1 VTALPAS
8 GSVRSKRQ
16 GGRGPIPRLL
26 VLTMAVTIG
35 GWLIP
40 GGPGSSAAGETRPV
54 STQGARASVGCAA
67 AEGVAAIRAS
77 ARTEAAAVFPLSIK
91 PGERYLVDAAG
102 RPFLIQ
108 GDTAWSLIAEL
119 TREDVDLYLDDRRA
133 RGFNTILVS
142 LIEARFATNAPANAY
157 GQSPLLKPGQYDTP
171 NEAYFQHA
179 DWVLRRAAEKG
190 LLVML
195 TPSYL
200 GYDGGS
206 EGWYAAMVANG
217 PDRLRRY
224 GEYLG
229 RRYRD
234 FSNIL
239 WVHGG
244 DYDPPREDL
253 VRAIAQGIQ
262 KYDARALHTAHG
274 SPETSALDYWRG
286 ESWLQVNNV
295 YTYGPVYHPALRQY
309 ARPERKPF
317 FLIESAYENEHE
329 ITEQS
334 VRTQAY
340 QAVLS
345 GAAGQIFGNNP
356 IWHFDSGGLYPAPVT
371 WQEALSSRG
380 AQSMTHLHDLLTSLP
395 WWQLE
400 PDRSGAFLT
409 AGLKGGSER
418 AVAARS
424 ADHSFAL
431 IYLPS
436 SRVITVDLRQLA
448 GPCVS
453 ARWYDP
459 ADGQFLTVAGSP
471 VDASGPREFGGD
483 LGRNSS
489 GFEDWVLLLRSLS

>member
-1 VTALPAS
+1 M
-8 GSVRSKRQ
+8 G
-16 GGRGPIPRLL
+16 
-26 VLTMAVTIG
+26 
-35 GWLIP
+35 
-40 GGPGSSAAGETRPV
+40 
-54 STQGARASVGCAA
+54 
-67 AEGVAAIRAS
+67 
-77 ARTEAAAVFPLSIK
+77 TEPAVFPLSIK
-91 PGERYLVDAAG
+91 PGERYLVDAVG

-108 GDTAWSLIAEL
+108 GDTAWSLIADL
-119 TREDVDLYLDDRRA
+119 TREDADLYLEDRRA

-142 LIEARFATNAPANAY
+142 LIEAKFATNAPANAY
-157 GQSPLLKPGQYDTP
+157 GQPPFLKPWAYDAP
-171 NEAYFQHA
+171 NEAYFRHA

-190 LLVML
+190 FLVLL

-200 GYDGGS
+200 GFDGGP
-206 EGWYAAMVANG
+206 EGWYQAMVANG
-217 PDRLRRY
+217 PERLRQY

-239 WVHGG
+239 WVHAG

-253 VRAIAQGIQ
+253 VRAIAQGIR

-274 SPETSALDYWRG
+274 SPETSAIDYWRG
-286 ESWLQVNNV
+286 EPWLQVNNV

-309 ARPERKPF
+309 RRPERMPF

-329 ITEQS
+329 ATEQRL
-334 VRTQAY
+334 RTQAY

-356 IWHFDSGGLYPAPVT
+356 IWHFDGPGLYPAPVT
-371 WQEALSSRG
+371 WQQALGSRG
-380 AQSMTHLHDLLTSLP
+380 AQSMTHLRALLTSLP

-400 PDRSGAFLT
+400 PDSSAMLLA
-409 AGLKGGSER
+409 AGLEAGSER

-424 ADHSFAL
+424 ADRSFAL

-448 GPCVS
+448 GPCVA

-459 ADGQFLTVAGSP
+459 ANGQFSTAAGSP
-471 VDASGPREFGGD
+471 FRASGPRRFGGD

-489 GFEDWVLLLRSLS
+489 GFEDWVLLLRAQS

>member
-1 VTALPAS
+1 
-8 GSVRSKRQ
+8 
-16 GGRGPIPRLL
+16 
-26 VLTMAVTIG
+26 
-35 GWLIP
+35 
-40 GGPGSSAAGETRPV
+40 
-54 STQGARASVGCAA
+54 
-67 AEGVAAIRAS
+67 
-77 ARTEAAAVFPLSIK
+77 
-91 PGERYLVDAAG
+91 
-102 RPFLIQ
+102 
-108 GDTAWSLIAEL
+108 
-119 TREDVDLYLDDRRA
+119 
-133 RGFNTILVS
+133 
-142 LIEARFATNAPANAY
+142 
-157 GQSPLLKPGQYDTP
+157 
-171 NEAYFQHA
+171 
-179 DWVLRRAAEKG
+179 
-190 LLVML
+190 ML

-206 EGWYAAMVANG
+206 EGWYEAMVANG
-217 PDRLRRY
+217 PDRLRQY

-253 VRAIAQGIQ
+253 VRAIAQAIRT
-262 KYDARALHTAHG
+262 YDARALHTAHG

-286 ESWLQVNNV
+286 EPWLQVNTV

-309 ARPERKPF
+309 ARPERMPF
-317 FLIESAYENEHE
+317 FLIESAYENEHD
-329 ITEQS
+329 ITEQR

-345 GAAGQIFGNNP
+345 GAAGQIYGNNP

-371 WQEALSSRG
+371 WRQALSSRG
-380 AQSMTHLHDLLTSLP
+380 AQSMTHLRDLLTSLA

-400 PDRSGAFLT
+400 PDRSGVLLT
-409 AGLKGGSER
+409 AGLEGGSER

-424 ADHSFAL
+424 ADRSFAL

-448 GPCVS
+448 GPCIA
-453 ARWYDP
+453 ARWFDP
-459 ADGQFLTVAGSP
+459 ANGQFLSVAGSP
-471 VDASGPREFGGD
+471 FDASGPRQFGAD

-489 GFEDWVLLLRSLS
+489 GFEDWILLLRSKSQRGFAE